1 MQLDRQISEASAEK
15 YLSGN
20 FRVLDTTQMADNAN
34 LIFAR
39 NDLWQAFKFSAQGNA
54 LATHYERCNMMGIPG
69 PPLPPGMPFVSREEF
84 NHGRDMAT
92 RAMEQDKSVRRSD
105 KVCAIILREFNDC
118 LHSTVHT
125 QLVPIH
131 ERVEHNFAKIITMR
145 QYVEQTMI

>member
-1 MQLDRQISEASAEK
+1 MIRLAHINFGKNKLLGDNAKPNGIETTQFLMQLDRQISEASAEK

-92 RAMEQDKSVRRSD
+92 RAMEQDK
-105 KVCAIILREFNDC
+105 
-118 LHSTVHT
+118 
-125 QLVPIH
+125 
-131 ERVEHNFAKIITMR
+131 
-145 QYVEQTMI
+145 